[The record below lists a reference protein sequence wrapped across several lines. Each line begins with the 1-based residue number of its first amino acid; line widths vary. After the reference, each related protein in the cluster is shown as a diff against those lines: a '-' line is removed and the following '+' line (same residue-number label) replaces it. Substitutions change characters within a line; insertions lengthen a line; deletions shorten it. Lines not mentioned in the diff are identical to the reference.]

1 MEENP
6 LKKKKKIFEIKK
18 VINQKKWSKEEDKK
32 LIKLVE
38 ENKGKN
44 WKEIALKFHNKT
56 YHQCFSRYK
65 RIRPGINKGSWK
77 KEEDTLILNLIKEYG
92 KSWSKISNIIKTRN
106 GKQIRDRYIN
116 VLSPN
121 INKNKF
127 SSDEDFLII
136 KLYEK
141 YGAKWAKI
149 NSYFNNRTTDMI
161 KNRFYSSLKK
171 KYYNN
176 CSINNI
182 CFNNKDSLNKN
193 YPLNSTEGSSLSYN
207 NNNINNVNGNINNVN
222 FKDNSTNVKLSYQP
236 SFNKNE
242 KDERK
247 NLDLQTNSLFNN
259 NNELFDV
266 YFDEDDY

>member
-1 MEENP
+1 
-6 LKKKKKIFEIKK
+6 
-18 VINQKKWSKEEDKK
+18 
-32 LIKLVE
+32 
-38 ENKGKN
+38 
-44 WKEIALKFHNKT
+44 
-56 YHQCFSRYK
+56 
-65 RIRPGINKGSWK
+65 
-77 KEEDTLILNLIKEYG
+77 
-92 KSWSKISNIIKTRN
+92 
-106 GKQIRDRYIN
+106 
-116 VLSPN
+116 
-121 INKNKF
+121 
-127 SSDEDFLII
+127 
-136 KLYEK
+136 
-141 YGAKWAKI
+141 
-149 NSYFNNRTTDMI
+149 MI

-193 YPLNSTEGSSLSYN
+193 YPLNSTEGSSLSLN